1 MGFDFFF
8 WKLGMDN
15 TVTVVNL
22 WGKGE
27 GGGSKFDLLLARYY
41 ETRNTKGG
49 RKMFCVGVGRL
60 FCDFVRAIRPDLC
73 CRCFW
78 EVPIFD

>member
-1 MGFDFFF
+1 
-8 WKLGMDN
+8 MDN

-22 WGKGE
+22 WGKE

-49 RKMFCVGVGRL
+49 RKMFCVGVGWW
-60 FCDFVRAIRPDLC
+60 FCDFVREQ
-73 CRCFW
+73 FG
-78 EVPIFD
+78 PIFAAAAFGRCQYLTD